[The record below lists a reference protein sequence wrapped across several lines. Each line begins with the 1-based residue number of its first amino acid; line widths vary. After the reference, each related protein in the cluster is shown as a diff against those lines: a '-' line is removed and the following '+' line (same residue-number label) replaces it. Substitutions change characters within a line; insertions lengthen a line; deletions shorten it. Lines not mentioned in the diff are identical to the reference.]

1 MAGLVAALRMFLNYG
16 LSSKQQVVFPV
27 AGHKKELSSTKPKS
41 NLEESSKLDHGPY
54 RPPHLREKHQKS
66 LRPKDPESQSFSD
79 QESCSV
85 DYISFD
91 SDYSDSDGST
101 KDAYNV
107 CSSKARVAAI
117 VCIQVSSHFT

>member
-1 MAGLVAALRMFLNYG
+1 MTGLVAALRMFLNYG
-16 LSSKQQVVFPV
+16 LSSKQQVFPL
-27 AGHKKELSSTKPKS
+27 AGHTKELSSTRPKS
-41 NLEESSKLDHGPY
+41 NLEESSKLDRGPY
-54 RPPHLREKHQKS
+54 RPPHLRKKTQKN
-66 LRPKDPESQSFSD
+66 LQPKDPESQSFSN

-85 DYISFD
+85 NYISSD
-91 SDYSDSDGST
+91 SDYSDSDGSA